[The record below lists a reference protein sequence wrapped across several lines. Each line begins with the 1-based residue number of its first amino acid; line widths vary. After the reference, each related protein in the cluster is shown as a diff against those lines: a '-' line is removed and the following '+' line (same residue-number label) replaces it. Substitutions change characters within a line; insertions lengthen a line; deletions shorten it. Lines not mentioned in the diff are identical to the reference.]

1 MSVKTQSEY
10 QYRVPRGEIL
20 NISQN
25 WQLNLEAAELY
36 EAIPVP
42 TILGPAAR
50 LLVEHASINS
60 DSNVI
65 DVGCGT
71 GAATRY
77 VAKIVS
83 SPGSVTGVDINAG
96 MIEVAKS
103 LPNGSGMSVDW
114 YECSAFELPFEEN
127 TFNVAISA
135 QTIQFLDDRARAL
148 SEMSRVLKPDGQLA
162 ISTWCSI
169 EKNPYFDALVK
180 VVSKFLGAETASGLE
195 AAFTLTSSS
204 EVKVV
209 SKFLGAETASGL
221 EAAFTLTSSSEI
233 AKLLTHAGLK
243 NSTVDAFEINLDLPP
258 IEDFVARHISATPM
272 AGSFSA
278 APESMQQDLAKEV
291 AKSLERYKTE
301 AGATVPFQIN
311 VGKATAE

>member
-77 VAKIVS
+77 VANIVS

-103 LPNGSGMSVDW
+103 LPKGSGRSVDW

-148 SEMSRVLKPDGQLA
+148 SEISRVLKPDGQLA

-169 EKNPYFDALVK
+169 EKNPYFDAL
-180 VVSKFLGAETASGLE
+180 
-195 AAFTLTSSS
+195 
-204 EVKVV
+204 VKVV

-278 APESMQQDLAKEV
+278 APESTQQDLAKEV